1 MSTAHSY
8 PELPP
13 DDLWIF
19 GYGSLMWRPE
29 FEFVA
34 SAPAKVFGFRRDLC
48 LWSIVHRGTHERPGL
63 VFGLTNGGSCLGRAF
78 RVDTAKKDDVLD
90 YLWQREM
97 VRYAYIPKLVRIH
110 IGSDIEFGLTFVV
123 DTQHPQYAQDLSDKT
138 IASVIGAS
146 RGRSGHNR
154 EYFLDCLNKFE
165 EMGVCTNRYKNI
177 KALISNQG
185 QYTYQGQYT

>member
-1 MSTAHSY
+1 MSMIRNY
-8 PELPP
+8 PELPA

-29 FEFVA
+29 FEFVE
-34 SAPAKVFGFRRDLC
+34 STLAKVFGFRRDLC

-78 RVDTAKKDDVLD
+78 RVHAADRENALE
-90 YLWQREM
+90 YLWKREM
-97 VRYAYIPKLVRIH
+97 IWYAYIPKLVRIH
-110 IGSDIEFGLTFVV
+110 IRNGIEVGLTFVV
-123 DTQHPQYAQDLSDKT
+123 DTEHPQYVRNLSDQT

-146 RGRSGHNR
+146 RGKSGHNR

-165 EMGVCTNRYKNI
+165 EMGVCVNRYKNI
-177 KALISNQG
+177 KKLINTRS
-185 QYTYQGQYT
+185 YAP